1 MAKGATLPIDP
12 ILSDE
17 AKQAIK
23 DALQNAGQ
31 EIREKLTEK
40 AIEVIEKLIEKL
52 EAILADLKPH
62 PEPYAKV
69 QSLIDELKKAKA
81 K

>member
-12 ILSDE
+12 ILSDD

-23 DALQNAGQ
+23 DALQDARQ
-31 EIREKLTEK
+31 EIREKITAK
-40 AIEVIEKLIEKL
+40 AIEAIENLIERL

-62 PEPYAKV
+62 PEPYAKL
-69 QSLIDELKKAKA
+69 QSVIDELKKAKA
-81 K
+81 